1 MKTDSSRR
9 NFLAAGLSLPVAG
22 MASAAAPQLPP
33 EKVRKPK
40 VAEIAA
46 PARYRTLGKTGL
58 KVSTVGYGC
67 MITSDSSVISRAVDM
82 GITYFDTARGYQSGN
97 NERMVGAALKGSRN
111 KVAISSKSEAK
122 TATEAVGHLDTSLK
136 ELGTDYLDIWYMHA
150 RDTVAAIPDELVAVW
165 ENAKKQGKIRHIGIS
180 THNPAAIVDRVLAVG
195 KFEVVLSTYNF
206 TVGGANDPAYKKL
219 VDAGIGMVAMKVM
232 APASRAGGFSNLP
245 GYRAD
250 RMDRVTKPGG
260 PVAALKWVLRDQ
272 RFATTIPSMTDI
284 DQLEMNFGAMSEPF
298 SAADEKLLARINE
311 DIRPLYCRMCYQ
323 CSGQCPK
330 GVPVADTIR
339 YLSYADFYGQ
349 FALGREH
356 FLALPEEARAV
367 RCRDCGACEVKCP
380 NGVHVAERLV
390 RAQELFA

>member
-22 MASAAAPQLPP
+22 MASAAASQAPAA
-33 EKVRKPK
+33 KAPK
-40 VAEIAA
+40 AVPAAAA
-46 PARYRTLGKTGL
+46 PAGYRTLGKTGL

-67 MITSDSSVISRAVDM
+67 MITSDSSVIARAVDM

-111 KVAISSKSEAK
+111 KVAISTKSESK
-122 TATEAVGHLDTSLK
+122 TAAEAMAHLDTSLK
-136 ELGTDYLDIWYMHA
+136 ELGTDYIDIWYMHA
-150 RDTVAAIPDELVAVW
+150 RDTVADIPDDQIAVW

-195 KFEVVLSTYNF
+195 KFEVVLSTFNF
-206 TVGGANDPAYKKL
+206 AVGTGNDPAYKKL

-232 APASRAGGFSNLP
+232 APASRAKGFSDLP
-245 GYRAD
+245 GFRAD

-260 PVAALKWVLRDQ
+260 PLAALKWVLRDR

-284 DQLEMNFGAMSEPF
+284 DQLEMNVRAMSEPF
-298 SAADEKLLARINE
+298 SAADEKLLARIDE

-323 CSGQCPK
+323 CTGQCPK
-330 GVPVADTIR
+330 GVAVPDTIR

-356 FLALPEEARAV
+356 FLALPEEARAA
-367 RCRDCGACEVKCP
+367 RCRDCGSCQVHCP

-390 RAQELFA
+390 RAQDLFA

>member
-1 MKTDSSRR
+1 
-9 NFLAAGLSLPVAG
+9 
-22 MASAAAPQLPP
+22 MADAPAPQAHPAQTPKPASPGAAA
-33 EKVRKPK
+33 V
-40 VAEIAA
+40 
-46 PARYRTLGKTGL
+46 RYRTLGKTGL

-82 GITYFDTARGYQSGN
+82 GINYFDTARGYQKGN
-97 NERMVGAALKGSRN
+97 NERMVGAALKGSRD
-111 KVAISSKSEAK
+111 KIVLSSKSEAK
-122 TATEAVGHLDTSLK
+122 TASDAVAELDTSLK
-136 ELGTDYLDIWYMHA
+136 ELGTDHLDIWYMHS
-150 RDTVAAIPDELVAVW
+150 RDTVAAIPDELVTVW
-165 ENAKKQGKIRHIGIS
+165 EKAKKQGKIRHIGIS
-180 THNPAAIVDRVLAVG
+180 THKPLAIVDRVLAVG
-195 KFEVVLSTYNF
+195 RFEVLLSTYNF
-206 TVGGANDPAYKKL
+206 TVGAGNDPAYKRL
-219 VDAGIGMVAMKVM
+219 ANDGIGLVAMKVM
-232 APASRAGGFSNLP
+232 APASRVGGFQDVP
-245 GYRAD
+245 GFRAD

-260 PVAALKWVLRDQ
+260 PLAALKWVLRDK

-284 DQLEMNFGAMSEPF
+284 DQLEMNFRAMSEPF
-298 SAADEKLLARINE
+298 TAADQKLLARIDE

-330 GVPVADTIR
+330 GVPVPETIR

-367 RCRDCGACEVKCP
+367 RCRDCSACEVKCP

>member
-1 MKTDSSRR
+1 
-9 NFLAAGLSLPVAG
+9 
-22 MASAAAPQLPP
+22 
-33 EKVRKPK
+33 
-40 VAEIAA
+40 
-46 PARYRTLGKTGL
+46 
-58 KVSTVGYGC
+58 

-97 NERMVGAALKGSRN
+97 NERMVGTALKGSRN
-111 KVAISSKSEAK
+111 KIVLSSKSESK
-122 TATEAVGHLDTSLK
+122 TAAEAMGHLETSLK
-136 ELGTDYLDIWYMHA
+136 ELGTDYLDIWYMHS
-150 RDTVAAIPDELVAVW
+150 RDTVAAIPDEQIAVW

-180 THNPAAIVDRVLAVG
+180 THNPAAIVERVLAVG
-195 KFEVVLSTYNF
+195 KFEVMLSTYNF
-206 TVGGANDPAYKKL
+206 TVGTGNDPAYKKL

-245 GYRAD
+245 GFRAD

-260 PVAALKWVLRDQ
+260 PVAALKWVLRDT
-272 RFATTIPSMTDI
+272 RFATTIPSMTDV
-284 DQLEMNFGAMSEPF
+284 DQLEANFRAMSEPF
-298 SAADEKLLARINE
+298 SAADEKLLAQINE
-311 DIRPLYCRMCYQ
+311 DVRPLYCRMCHQ

-367 RCRDCGACEVKCP
+367 RCRDCGSCEVKCP

>member
-1 MKTDSSRR
+1 
-9 NFLAAGLSLPVAG
+9 
-22 MASAAAPQLPP
+22 MASASAPQAPP
-33 EKVRKPK
+33 AK
-40 VAEIAA
+40 AA
-46 PARYRTLGKTGL
+46 KTVPAAAAANGYRTLGKTGL

-97 NERMVGAALKGSRN
+97 NERMVGAALKGSRT
-111 KVAISSKSEAK
+111 KIVLSTKSESK
-122 TATEAVGHLDTSLK
+122 TAAEAQAHLDTSLK
-136 ELGTDYLDIWYMHA
+136 ELGTDYVDIWYMHA
-150 RDTVAAIPDELVAVW
+150 RDTVEAIPDEQIAVW

-195 KFEVVLSTYNF
+195 KFEVLLSTFNF
-206 TVGGANDPAYKKL
+206 TVGTANDAAYKKL
-219 VDAGIGMVAMKVM
+219 IDAGIGMVAMKVM

-245 GYRAD
+245 GFRAD

-260 PVAALKWVLRDQ
+260 PLAALKWVLRDK

-284 DQLEMNFGAMSEPF
+284 DQLEMNVRAMSEPF
-298 SAADEKLLARINE
+298 SAADEKLLAQINE
-311 DIRPLYCRMCYQ
+311 DVRPLYCRMCYQ

-330 GVPVADTIR
+330 GVRVADTIR

-356 FLALPEEARAV
+356 FLALPEEARSV
-367 RCRDCGACEVKCP
+367 SCRDCGSCQVRCP
-380 NGVHVAERLV
+380 NGVHVAERLI
-390 RAQELFA
+390 RAQDLFA

>member
-22 MASAAAPQLPP
+22 MASATASQAPAAKAPGPP
-33 EKVRKPK
+33 S
-40 VAEIAA
+40 AEA
-46 PARYRTLGKTGL
+46 PSARYRTLGKTGL

-97 NERMVGAALKGSRN
+97 NERMVGAALKGSRH
-111 KVAISSKSEAK
+111 KVVISSKSESK
-122 TATEAVGHLDTSLK
+122 TAAEAMAHLETSLK
-136 ELGTDYLDIWYMHA
+136 ELGTDYLDIWYMHS
-150 RDTVAAIPDELVAVW
+150 RDTVAAIPDEQIAVW

-180 THNPAAIVDRVLAVG
+180 THNPIAIVDRVLAVG

-206 TVGGANDPAYKKL
+206 TVGAGNDPAYKKL

-232 APASRAGGFSNLP
+232 APASRASGFSGVP

-250 RMDRVTKPGG
+250 RLDRVQKPGG

-284 DQLEMNFGAMSEPF
+284 DQLEMNFRAMSEPF
-298 SAADEKLLARINE
+298 SAADEKVLARIDE
-311 DIRPLYCRMCYQ
+311 DVRPLYCRMCYQ
-323 CSGQCPK
+323 CTGQCPK
-330 GVPVADTIR
+330 GVPVPDTIR

-367 RCRDCGACEVKCP
+367 RCRDCASCEVRCP

-390 RAQELFA
+390 RAQDLFA

>member
-9 NFLAAGLSLPVAG
+9 NFLVAGLSLPVAG
-22 MASAAAPQLPP
+22 LASAPAPQTSAMQGARPASP
-33 EKVRKPK
+33 GT
-40 VAEIAA
+40 AA
-46 PARYRTLGKTGL
+46 VRYRTLGKTGL
-58 KVSTVGYGC
+58 QVSTVGYGC

-97 NERMVGAALKGSRN
+97 NERMVGAALKASRN
-111 KVAISSKSEAK
+111 KVVLSSKSESK
-122 TATEAVGHLDTSLK
+122 TAAEAVAHLDTSLK

-150 RDTVAAIPDELVAVW
+150 RDSAEAIPDEQVAVW

-206 TVGGANDPAYKKL
+206 TVGGANDPAYKRL

-250 RMDRVTKPGG
+250 RLDRVQKPGG
-260 PVAALKWVLRDQ
+260 PVAALKWVLKDT

-284 DQLEMNFGAMSEPF
+284 DQLEANFRAMSEPF
-298 SAADEKLLARINE
+298 TAAEEKLLARIDE
-311 DIRPLYCRMCYQ
+311 QIRPLYCRMCYQ

-330 GVPVADTIR
+330 GVRVADTIR

>member
-22 MASAAAPQLPP
+22 MASAAAPQAPTT
-33 EKVRKPK
+33 KAPK
-40 VAEIAA
+40 AA
-46 PARYRTLGKTGL
+46 PAAAAAARYRTLGKTGL

-111 KVAISSKSEAK
+111 KVVISSKSESK
-122 TATEAVGHLDTSLK
+122 TAAEAMEHLETSLK

-150 RDTVAAIPDELVAVW
+150 RDTVAAIPDEQIAVW

-195 KFEVVLSTYNF
+195 KFEVVLSTFNF
-206 TVGGANDPAYKKL
+206 TVGAANDAAYKKL

-245 GYRAD
+245 GFRAD

-260 PVAALKWVLRDQ
+260 PVAALKWVLKDT

-284 DQLEMNFGAMSEPF
+284 DQLEANFRAMSEPF
-298 SAADEKLLARINE
+298 SAADEKLLAQVNE

-330 GVPVADTIR
+330 GAAVPDTIR

-356 FLALPEEARAV
+356 FMALPEEARAV
-367 RCRDCGACEVKCP
+367 RCRDCGSCQVHCP

-390 RAQELFA
+390 RAQDLFA